1 VTPVGIF
8 LPASDE
14 LFLYGV
20 TSKVTSDCLVD
31 RLVSWWETVK
41 ERFSHIKTLLINLDN
56 GPENHSRRTQFMYR
70 LVEFVQHAHL
80 TIRLAYYPPYHSKYN
95 PVERCWG
102 ILEQHWNGSLLDSVD
117 AVIKSAGT
125 MTWKGKYP
133 LVELVT
139 TTYQT
144 GVKLTKEAMDAVETQ
159 LQRLPSLEKWFVDIK
174 YVPC

>member
-1 VTPVGIF
+1 MTPVGIF

-56 GPENHSRRTQFMYR
+56 GPPNHSRRTQFMHR

-80 TIRLAYYPPYHSKYN
+80 TIRLVYYPP
-95 PVERCWG
+95 
-102 ILEQHWNGSLLDSVD
+102 
-117 AVIKSAGT
+117 
-125 MTWKGKYP
+125 
-133 LVELVT
+133 
-139 TTYQT
+139 
-144 GVKLTKEAMDAVETQ
+144 
-159 LQRLPSLEKWFVDIK
+159 
-174 YVPC
+174 

>member
-1 VTPVGIF
+1 MQARETFKLGPFAREGKERVPAKAADDGFQPEAPVTTVGIF
-8 LPASDE
+8 LPAYDE
-14 LFLYGV
+14 LFRYGV

-56 GPENHSRRTQFMYR
+56 GPENHSRRTQFMHR

-95 PVERCWG
+95 PVERCWA
-102 ILEQHWNGSLLDSVD
+102 ILEQHWTASFPDSLY
-117 AVIKSAGT
+117 AVIQYAGT

-139 TTYQT
+139 
-144 GVKLTKEAMDAVETQ
+144 
-159 LQRLPSLEKWFVDIK
+159 
-174 YVPC
+174 